1 MGWYKHSR
9 YQQSM
14 QTWFSIVNWNKQAFL
29 WCMSP
34 SWLTIYVID
43 NLTISILAYQTKEIN
58 ENQTY
63 LCNLACCIAVPS
75 SVVAV
80 NGILGLSWR
89 KKHTNVGK
97 CRLIWAVDTGSSD
110 EIDSGL
116 VALCRETDDRDH
128 TYWLTV
134 YFTPLTLTH
143 LKYMLNSLF
152 LLTDSLLSF

>member
-1 MGWYKHSR
+1 
-9 YQQSM
+9 M

-29 WCMSP
+29 WRMSP

-58 ENQTY
+58 ANQTY
-63 LCNLACCIAVPS
+63 LCNLASFIVFPS

-97 CRLIWAVDTGSSD
+97 CRLIWAVDTAGSSD

-128 TYWLTV
+128 TYWFTV

-152 LLTDSLLSF
+152 LLTYSLLSF

>member
-9 YQQSM
+9 YQQKKACRLDSRSSTEINKRFYDAWVQADLRSM
-14 QTWFSIVNWNKQAFL
+14 
-29 WCMSP
+29 
-34 SWLTIYVID
+34 
-43 NLTISILAYQTKEIN
+43 ISILAYQTKEIN

-97 CRLIWAVDTGSSD
+97 CRLIWAVDTGWSD

-134 YFTPLTLTH
+134 YFTLLTLTH